1 MADTTT
7 TNFALTKPEVGTS
20 GDTWGTKINTDLDAV
35 DALLGGTGAQKAK
48 PNLEGGAWKI
58 DGTAVT
64 SSAAELNYLDITT
77 LGASQASKALTAD
90 ASGNVNIRSAGAVI
104 LVNSDNTNSYYIQNN
119 GATGGSNSVFDL
131 IQNGVGT
138 RVRVDASG
146 NVGIG
151 TTSPASKL
159 AVVGGDTDNIT
170 FGLWNSSS
178 YGSGNQLSRILLGKL
193 EGVTYQAMGI
203 IQAAPDSNSSSNDG
217 NLAFHTRNG
226 GSTAERMRIDASG
239 NVGIGTTSPTAKL
252 DVSGT
257 TNLGGSTTVPAGVT
271 TTAVNDG
278 TKSTGTYTPTPVGGN
293 MKYISN
299 AGAFTLAAPSASGDY
314 TMVIQITNATGA
326 GAITLT
332 GFSKSTGSPL
342 TTTVGDDFF
351 VYITK
356 LNSFTAVNVVALQ

>member
-7 TNFALTKPEVGTS
+7 TNYGLTKPEVGAS
-20 GDTWGTKINTDLDAV
+20 GDTWGTKINADLDAV

-48 PNLEGGAWKI
+48 PNLSGGLWKI

-64 SSAAELNYLDITT
+64 ASAAELNYLDIAA
-77 LGASQASKALTAD
+77 LGASEASKALTAD

-104 LVNSDNTNSYYIQNN
+104 LLNSDNTNSYYIQNN
-119 GATGGSNSVFDL
+119 GATGGANSVFDV

-138 RVRVDASG
+138 RMRINASG

-151 TTSPASKL
+151 
-159 AVVGGDTDNIT
+159 IT
-170 FGLWNSSS
+170 PSAW
-178 YGSGNQLSRILLGKL
+178 
-193 EGVTYQAMGI
+193 
-203 IQAAPDSNSSSNDG
+203 DSNVKAIQLPAGSFATYGTNGSVI
-217 NLAFHTRNG
+217 LTRNG
-226 GSTAERMRIDASG
+226 FFNGTNWIYTASSTASNYEQDAGQHRWFNAPSGTAGNAITFTQAMTLDASG
-239 NVGIGTTSPTAKL
+239 NLGIGTSSPTAKL
-252 DVSGT
+252 DVAGT

-271 TTAVNDG
+271 TTAANDG

-314 TMVIQITNATGA
+314 TLVIQITNAAGA

-332 GFSKSTGSPL
+332 GFTRTVGDAL
-342 TTTVGDDFF
+342 TTTVGSKFF
-351 VYITK
+351 VNITK
-356 LNSFTAVNVVALQ
+356 LNSLTMASVVALQ